1 MRPKTSHLNSMTI
14 AREWHLVD
22 AENQTL
28 GHVATQIAMILM
40 GKHKPT
46 HSDHYDCGDN
56 VVVINAQ
63 SVAVSGTKAEN
74 KTYAYHT
81 GYPGGLREEV
91 YGELLENH
99 PERIIQKAVQ
109 RMLPKTKLGRK
120 LIKKLHV
127 YGGSEHPHTA
137 QKPQLIAKA

>member
-22 AENQTL
+22 VQNQVL
-28 GHVATQIAMILM
+28 GHAATQIAMILM

-56 VVVINAQ
+56 IVVVNAAK
-63 SVAVSGTKAEN
+63 VRVTGNKAED
-74 KTYAYHT
+74 KTYARHT
-81 GYPGGLREEV
+81 GYPGGRREDRYSDLIEA
-91 YGELLENH
+91 Y
-99 PERIIQKAVQ
+99 PERVIQKAVQ
-109 RMLPKTKLGRK
+109 RMLPKNKLGRQ

-127 YGGSEHPHTA
+127 YGGPEHPHTA
-137 QKPQLIAKA
+137 QQPQPIA